1 MTRHTGRKSPFRSEV
16 LGTMSVVEGGPK
28 RAELENFLGGLL
40 NKVKA
45 LVKGAVNLAKKG
57 IAAVR
62 TVIPVGRL
70 LDKLKQLI
78 KPLLRRVL

>member
-40 NKVKA
+40 NKAKA
-45 LVKGAVNLAKKG
+45 
-57 IAAVR
+57 
-62 TVIPVGRL
+62 RL
-70 LDKLKQLI
+70 RPSSRVPSI
-78 KPLLRRVL
+78 WPRRVSQRSARSSPWAGYSTS